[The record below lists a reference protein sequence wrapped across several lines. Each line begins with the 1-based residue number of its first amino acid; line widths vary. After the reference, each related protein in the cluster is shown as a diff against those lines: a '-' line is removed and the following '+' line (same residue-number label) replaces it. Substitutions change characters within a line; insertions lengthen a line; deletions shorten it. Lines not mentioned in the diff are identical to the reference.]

1 MSQQGLHKID
11 LLATWFFFQWGSHYY
26 RFMESTLEK
35 NQVNAI
41 KTEVSRL
48 KKTRIAVTISFNA
61 SIRFSVTFIWKRR
74 LPHWIWLVLL
84 NQLETL
90 RSKKSNFRFFAIS
103 IDLPRCS
110 NPKINVI
117 MFFHA
122 SRCQWAVSLWSV
134 FGLGSHRLCSWNRNC
149 VCSKH
154 HKCLKYRIKWGWKL
168 VFRKMCWL
176 ECSYR
181 IVRN

>member
-117 MFFHA
+117 ICFFMHQGVNQQFHCEA
-122 SRCQWAVSLWSV
+122 SSDWEVIGCVRETGIV
-134 FGLGSHRLCSWNRNC
+134 FVLNTTNA
-149 VCSKH
+149 
-154 HKCLKYRIKWGWKL
+154 
-168 VFRKMCWL
+168 
-176 ECSYR
+176 
-181 IVRN
+181 

>member
-84 NQLETL
+84 NQLETM
-90 RSKKSNFRFFAIS
+90 RSENSNVRFFAIS
-103 IDLPRCS
+103 IDLPRRS
-110 NPKINVI
+110 NPKINAI
-117 MFFHA
+117 ICF
-122 SRCQWAVSLWSV
+122 SCIKVSISSFTVKLFRIGKSKVV
-134 FGLGSHRLCSWNRNC
+134 FVKPELC
-149 VCSKH
+149 
-154 HKCLKYRIKWGWKL
+154 
-168 VFRKMCWL
+168 VF
-176 ECSYR
+176 
-181 IVRN
+181 

>member
-1 MSQQGLHKID
+1 MTQHGLQKID

-41 KTEVSRL
+41 KTEVSL
-48 KKTRIAVTISFNA
+48 FKKSRIAVTISLNA
-61 SIRFSVTFIWKRR
+61 SIRFSVNFIWKRR

-90 RSKKSNFRFFAIS
+90 RSEKSKPRFFAIS

-110 NPKINVI
+110 NPKTNVI
-117 MFFHA
+117 KCF
-122 SRCQWAVSLWSV
+122 SLHQV
-134 FGLGSHRLCSWNRNC
+134 VNQQFYCEAFPD
-149 VCSKH
+149 
-154 HKCLKYRIKWGWKL
+154 WK
-168 VFRKMCWL
+168 
-176 ECSYR
+176 S
-181 IVRN
+181 